1 MPNTL
6 KMGVVPPCMVFMMK
20 EGPQNINGQPSI
32 SIMGVGGLVC
42 GPMTCYSSE
51 AALKSGH

>member
-32 SIMGVGGLVC
+32 SIIGVGGLVC